1 MFTIRRG
8 VSQASLSDLSQ
19 SWTFAGIFRK
29 RLLFLL
35 SLLGQWVGS
44 LECGASLPSREKCLV
59 TEDGADPAGRNLK
72 DGRAIF
78 LITSF
83 CPGIQ
88 PCLQPGSDGPCHSCS
103 EF

>member
-35 SLLGQWVGS
+35 SLLGQWDGS
-44 LECGASLPSREKCLV
+44 LECGASLPSREKHLV
-59 TEDGADPAGRNLK
+59 TEDGADPAGRDLK

-78 LITSF
+78 LITSS

-88 PCLQPGSDGPCHSCS
+88 PCLQPGSDGPCHSFS